1 MSTFSKQ
8 RLQIIL
14 AITFAV
20 VVVVVVLLFFIS
32 KCSQCFPYPVRIF
45 VGCSIKKLDA
55 INNSVMFS
63 LKFYIFYWIVVLIHD
78 ISSLKECIVFYS
90 LWKLSVE
97 LIFKLK
103 CKLSRLLLLQL
114 AVFFLSFKSY
124 VAFLQKLCLSMMF
137 LPFIDAS

>member
-63 LKFYIFYWIVVLIHD
+63 LKFYIFYWIVVVIHD

-114 AVFFLSFKSY
+114 AVFFLSFKFY